1 MARKLEDF
9 DEWCDPEN
17 PRAIKYEDVIEASRE
32 IKGLV
37 KRVPLMESHRARK
50 LSIYLSYKMESLQKT
65 GSFKERGILYA
76 LMKLPTDKKKIGVV
90 IASLGNEGIAASYY
104 GAKLNIPVQV
114 VMSTTVPSSYHQK
127 CHALGAKV
135 VVQGV
140 HLHET
145 MRYARQIAKDKGLT
159 YINGR
164 DHPHVLTGYGT
175 IALEILQE
183 HPLVDAIILPVG
195 TGGLASAIATV
206 VKHDKPECL
215 VYGVQPEAAPLFYKT
230 LENETED
237 QVMVVNEST
246 MADSI
251 NVTALGTNSYANVRP
266 FLDKMLMVK
275 EDWISS
281 AMLHMFEIQRM
292 VVEGAGAC
300 PLAAILGNLVPELKL
315 KNVVAIITGGTVNP
329 MYYSR
334 CLERGLS
341 TDGRLVKFRVNIED
355 RTKAQKAL
363 FNLLAANGY
372 NILRQ
377 FQTHRWLQDE
387 MYRLEVELVCVARN
401 LEHALEL
408 KRIIERAYRC
418 ESVFENEPFNDKRV
432 CPCYVYKDVCI
443 Y

>member
-1 MARKLEDF
+1 MSRRIEDF
-9 DEWCDPEN
+9 DEWCDPDN
-17 PRAIKYEDVIEASRE
+17 PRQIKYDDVIEASR
-32 IKGLV
+32 ILNKYLAI
-37 KRVPLMESHRARK
+37 VPLMESHRARK
-50 LSIYLSYKMESLQKT
+50 LSIHLSYKMESLQKT

-76 LMKLPTDKKKIGVV
+76 LLKLPLDKKKIGVV

-104 GAKLNIPVQV
+104 GAKLNIPVIV
-114 VMSTTVPSSYHQK
+114 VMSTSVSLSRQQK
-127 CHALGAKV
+127 CHALGARV
-135 VVQGV
+135 VIQGV
-140 HLHET
+140 NLHEA
-145 MRYARQIAKDKGLT
+145 MRYARQIARDRGLT

-183 HPLVDAIILPVG
+183 LPLVDAIILPVG
-195 TGGLASAIATV
+195 TGGLAAAVATV

-215 VYGVQPEAAPLFYKT
+215 VYGVQPEATPLFYKT
-230 LENETED
+230 LENETEEP
-237 QVMVVNEST
+237 VVVVNDPT

-251 NVTALGTNSYANVRP
+251 NVTTLGTNSFSNVRP
-266 FLDKMLMVK
+266 FLDKMLLVK
-275 EDWISS
+275 EEWISR
-281 AMLHMFEIQRM
+281 AVLHMFEIQKL

-300 PLAAILGNLVPELKL
+300 PLAAILGNLLPELKL
-315 KNVVAIITGGTVNP
+315 KNVVCIMTGGTVSP
-329 MYYSR
+329 MCYSR

-341 TDGRLVKFRVNIED
+341 TEGRLVKFRVNILD
-355 RTKAQKAL
+355 RTKAQKQL
-363 FNLLAANGY
+363 FHMLEDGGY

-377 FQTHRWLQDE
+377 FQTHRWIQDDV
-387 MYRLEVELVCVARN
+387 YRLEVELVCMARN

-418 ESVFENEPFNDKRV
+418 ESIFENEPFNDKRT